1 MNIFDNLP
9 AALSPENLIIVIT
22 GAIAF
27 ATVYAV
33 WNALTARNPVGARAK
48 ALRRHRENL
57 KAGLMAPRRAERQ
70 AVAAMSMMRRTIQ
83 RLNLMRTQQAAK
95 IVDRLAEAGW
105 RSKDALVAFLFMKI
119 FLPFAFGGAAVFAIY
134 GIGIIDVPP
143 LFQLLVAMVCV
154 VIGAYAPE
162 VFVKNAI
169 QKRRKLIQKGLPDTL
184 DLLVICAEAGL
195 ALDAALTRVS
205 REMERS
211 CPEVSDEFG
220 LTAVELGFLPDR
232 KKALQNLV
240 KRVQLPSI
248 RGVVNTL
255 LQTEKYGT
263 PLAQSLRVLAAEYR
277 NERMLKAEEKAA
289 KLPAL
294 LTVPLIIFIMPT
306 LFIVLIGPAILRAID
321 GLSSLNM

>member
-1 MNIFDNLP
+1 MNMSDYLP
-9 AALSPENLIIVIT
+9 AYLSPENLIAVVAS
-22 GAIAF
+22 GIAF
-27 ATVYAV
+27 VTVFAV
-33 WNALTARNPVGARAK
+33 WNALTARNPLSGRAK
-48 ALRRHRENL
+48 ALRQHRENL
-57 KAGLMAPRRAERQ
+57 KAGLIAPRRSDRRT
-70 AVAAMSMMRRTIQ
+70 VATMSMMRRVIQ
-83 RLNLMRTQQAAK
+83 RFNLMRTQQATK
-95 IVDRLAEAGW
+95 VIDHLAEAGW

-119 FLPFAFGGAAVFAIY
+119 CLPFAFGAAAAFLIY
-134 GIGIIDVPP
+134 GVGIIDVPP
-143 LFQLLVAMVCV
+143 IFRLLLAMMCV
-154 VIGAYAPE
+154 VIGAYLPE

-211 CPEVSDEFG
+211 SPEVADEFG

-232 KKALQNLV
+232 KQALANLV

-255 LQTEKYGT
+255 MQTEKYGT
-263 PLAQSLRVLAAEYR
+263 PLSQSLRVLAAEYR
-277 NERMLKAEEKAA
+277 NERMLKAEEKAT

-294 LTVPLIIFIMPT
+294 LTVPLIVFIMPT
-306 LFIVLIGPAILRAID
+306 LFIVLLGPAILRAID
-321 GLSSLNM
+321 GLSNL

>member
-1 MNIFDNLP
+1 MNISDYLP
-9 AALSPENLIIVIT
+9 AGLSPENLITVVAS
-22 GAIAF
+22 GVAF

-33 WNALTARNPVGARAK
+33 WNALTARDPLGGRARA
-48 ALRRHRENL
+48 LGQHREKL
-57 KAGLMAPRRAERQ
+57 KAGMIAPRRAERRT
-70 AVAAMSMMRRTIQ
+70 VAAVGLMRRIIQ
-83 RLNLMRTQQAAK
+83 RFNLMRTQQSSK
-95 IVDRLAEAGW
+95 VIDRLAEAGW

-119 FLPFAFGGAAVFAIY
+119 CLPFAFGAAAAFAIY

-143 LFQLLVAMVCV
+143 LFRLLLAMVFV
-154 VIGAYAPE
+154 VIGAYVPE
-162 VFVKNAI
+162 VFVRNAI

-211 CPEVSDEFG
+211 CPEVADEFG

-232 KKALQNLV
+232 KQALKNLI

-255 LQTEKYGT
+255 MQTEKYGT
-263 PLAQSLRVLAAEYR
+263 PLSQALRVLAAEYR
-277 NERMLKAEEKAA
+277 NERMLKAEEKAT

-294 LTVPLIIFIMPT
+294 LTVPLIVFIMPT
-306 LFIVLIGPAILRAID
+306 LFIVLLGPAILRAID
-321 GLSSLNM
+321 GLSNL

>member
-1 MNIFDNLP
+1 MNFFDYLP
-9 AALSPENLIIVIT
+9 AELSPENLIAVVAS
-22 GAIAF
+22 GVAF

-33 WNALTARNPVGARAK
+33 WNALTARDPLGSRAK
-48 ALRRHRENL
+48 ALRQHREKL
-57 KAGLMAPRRAERQ
+57 KAGMTAARRSERRTV
-70 AVAAMSMMRRTIQ
+70 VAMGMMRRVIQ
-83 RLNLMRTQQAAK
+83 RFNLMRTQQATK

-119 FLPFAFGGAAVFAIY
+119 CLPFVFGAAAVFAIY

-143 LFQLLVAMVCV
+143 IFQLLLAMMCV
-154 VIGAYAPE
+154 VIGAYVPE

-211 CPEVSDEFG
+211 CPEVADEFS

-232 KKALQNLV
+232 KQALKNLI
-240 KRVQLPSI
+240 KRVRLPSI

-255 LQTEKYGT
+255 MQTEKYGT
-263 PLAQSLRVLAAEYR
+263 PLSQALRVLATEYR
-277 NERMLKAEEKAA
+277 NERMLKAEEKAT

-294 LTVPLIIFIMPT
+294 LTVPLIVFIMPT
-306 LFIVLIGPAILRAID
+306 LFIVLLGPAILRAID
-321 GLSSLNM
+321 GLSNF

>member
-1 MNIFDNLP
+1 MNFFDYLP
-9 AALSPENLIIVIT
+9 AELSPENLIAVVAS
-22 GAIAF
+22 GVAF

-33 WNALTARNPVGARAK
+33 WNALTARDPLGSRAK
-48 ALRRHRENL
+48 ALRQHREKL
-57 KAGLMAPRRAERQ
+57 KAGMTAARRSERRTV
-70 AVAAMSMMRRTIQ
+70 VAMGMMRRVIQ
-83 RLNLMRTQQAAK
+83 RFNLMRTQQATK
-95 IVDRLAEAGW
+95 VVDRLAQAGW

-119 FLPFAFGGAAVFAIY
+119 CLPFAFGAAAAFAIY

-143 LFQLLVAMVCV
+143 LFQLLLAMMCV
-154 VIGAYAPE
+154 VIGAYMPE

-169 QKRRKLIQKGLPDTL
+169 QKRRKVIQKGLPDTL

-211 CPEVSDEFG
+211 CPEVADEFS

-232 KKALQNLV
+232 KQALKNLI
-240 KRVQLPSI
+240 KRVRLPSI

-255 LQTEKYGT
+255 MQTEKYGT
-263 PLAQSLRVLAAEYR
+263 PLSQALRVLATEYR
-277 NERMLKAEEKAA
+277 NERMLKAEEKAT

-294 LTVPLIIFIMPT
+294 LTVPLIVFIMPT
-306 LFIVLIGPAILRAID
+306 LFIVLLGPAILRAID
-321 GLSSLNM
+321 GLSNF

>member
-1 MNIFDNLP
+1 MNFFDYLP
-9 AALSPENLIIVIT
+9 AELSPENLIAVVAS
-22 GAIAF
+22 GVAF

-33 WNALTARNPVGARAK
+33 WNALTARDPLGSRAK
-48 ALRRHRENL
+48 ALRQHREKL
-57 KAGLMAPRRAERQ
+57 KAGMTAARRSERRTV
-70 AVAAMSMMRRTIQ
+70 VAMGMMRRVIQ
-83 RLNLMRTQQAAK
+83 RFNLMRTQQATK

-119 FLPFAFGGAAVFAIY
+119 CLPFAFGAAAAFAIY

-143 LFQLLVAMVCV
+143 LFQLLLAMMCV
-154 VIGAYAPE
+154 VIGAYMPE

-169 QKRRKLIQKGLPDTL
+169 QKRRKVIQKGLPDTL

-205 REMERS
+205 REMARS
-211 CPEVSDEFG
+211 APEMADEFG

-232 KKALQNLV
+232 KQALKNLI
-240 KRVQLPSI
+240 KRVRLPSI

-255 LQTEKYGT
+255 MQTEKYGT
-263 PLAQSLRVLAAEYR
+263 PLSQALRVLATEYR
-277 NERMLKAEEKAA
+277 NERMLKAEEKAT

-294 LTVPLIIFIMPT
+294 LTVPLIVFIMPT
-306 LFIVLIGPAILRAID
+306 LFIVLLGPAILRAID
-321 GLSSLNM
+321 GLSNF

>member
-1 MNIFDNLP
+1 MNFFDYLP
-9 AALSPENLIIVIT
+9 AELSPENLIAVVAS
-22 GAIAF
+22 GVAF

-33 WNALTARNPVGARAK
+33 WNALTARDPLGSRAK
-48 ALRRHRENL
+48 ALRQHREKL
-57 KAGLMAPRRAERQ
+57 KAGMTAARRSERRTV
-70 AVAAMSMMRRTIQ
+70 VAMGMMRRVIQ
-83 RLNLMRTQQAAK
+83 RFNLMRTQQATK
-95 IVDRLAEAGW
+95 VVDRLAQAGW

-119 FLPFAFGGAAVFAIY
+119 CLPFAFGAAAAFAIY

-143 LFQLLVAMVCV
+143 LFQLLLAMMCV
-154 VIGAYAPE
+154 VIGAYMPE

-169 QKRRKLIQKGLPDTL
+169 QKRRKVIQKGLPDTL

-211 CPEVSDEFG
+211 CPEVADEFG

-232 KKALQNLV
+232 KQALKNLI
-240 KRVQLPSI
+240 KRVRLPSI

-255 LQTEKYGT
+255 MQTEKYGT
-263 PLAQSLRVLAAEYR
+263 PLSQALRVLATEYR
-277 NERMLKAEEKAA
+277 NERMLKAEEKAT

-294 LTVPLIIFIMPT
+294 LTVPLIVFIMPT
-306 LFIVLIGPAILRAID
+306 LFIVLLGPAILRAID
-321 GLSSLNM
+321 GLSNF

>member
-1 MNIFDNLP
+1 MNISDYLP
-9 AALSPENLIIVIT
+9 ADLSPENLLAVVAS
-22 GAIAF
+22 GVAF

-33 WNALTARNPVGARAK
+33 WNALTARNPLSGRAK
-48 ALRRHRENL
+48 ALRQHRENL
-57 KAGLMAPRRAERQ
+57 KAGMIASRRSERRT
-70 AVAAMSMMRRTIQ
+70 VAAMGIMRHVIQ
-83 RLNLMRTQQAAK
+83 RFSLMRTRQATK
-95 IVDRLAEAGW
+95 IIDRLAEAGW

-119 FLPFAFGGAAVFAIY
+119 CLPFAFGAVAVFAIY

-143 LFQLLVAMVCV
+143 LFRLLLAMGCV
-154 VIGAYAPE
+154 VIGAYVPE

-211 CPEVSDEFG
+211 APEVADEFG

-232 KKALQNLV
+232 KQALKNLI
-240 KRVQLPSI
+240 KRVRLPSI

-255 LQTEKYGT
+255 MQTEKYGT
-263 PLAQSLRVLAAEYR
+263 PLSQSLRVLAAEYR
-277 NERMLKAEEKAA
+277 NERMLKAEEKAT

-294 LTVPLIIFIMPT
+294 LTVPLIVFIMPT
-306 LFIVLIGPAILRAID
+306 LFIVLLGPAILRAVD
-321 GLSSLNM
+321 ALSNF

>member
-1 MNIFDNLP
+1 MNISDYLP
-9 AALSPENLIIVIT
+9 AGLSPENLIVVVAS
-22 GAIAF
+22 GVAF

-33 WNALTARNPVGARAK
+33 WNALTARDPLGSRAK
-48 ALRRHRENL
+48 ALRQHREKL
-57 KAGLMAPRRAERQ
+57 KAGMTAARRSERRTV
-70 AVAAMSMMRRTIQ
+70 VAMGMMRRVIQ
-83 RLNLMRTQQAAK
+83 RFNLMRTQQATK

-119 FLPFAFGGAAVFAIY
+119 CLPFVFGAAAVFAIY

-143 LFQLLVAMVCV
+143 IFQLLLAMMCV
-154 VIGAYAPE
+154 VIGAYVPE

-211 CPEVSDEFG
+211 CPEVADEFS

-232 KKALQNLV
+232 KQALKNLI
-240 KRVQLPSI
+240 KRVRLPSI

-255 LQTEKYGT
+255 MQTEKYGT
-263 PLAQSLRVLAAEYR
+263 PLSQALRVLATEYR
-277 NERMLKAEEKAA
+277 NERMLKAEEKAT

-294 LTVPLIIFIMPT
+294 LTVPLIVFIMPT
-306 LFIVLIGPAILRAID
+306 LFIVLLGPAILRAID
-321 GLSSLNM
+321 GLSNF

>member
-1 MNIFDNLP
+1 MNISAYLP
-9 AALSPENLIIVIT
+9 TDLSSENRIAVVAS
-22 GAIAF
+22 GVAF

-33 WNALTARNPVGARAK
+33 WNALTARDPLGSRAK
-48 ALRRHRENL
+48 ALRQHREKL
-57 KAGLMAPRRAERQ
+57 KAGMTAARRSERRTV
-70 AVAAMSMMRRTIQ
+70 VAMGMMRRVIQ
-83 RLNLMRTQQAAK
+83 RFNLMRTQQATK
-95 IVDRLAEAGW
+95 VVDRLAQAGW

-119 FLPFAFGGAAVFAIY
+119 CLPFAFGAAAAFAIY

-143 LFQLLVAMVCV
+143 LFQLLLAMMCV
-154 VIGAYAPE
+154 VIGAYMPE

-169 QKRRKLIQKGLPDTL
+169 QKRRKVIQKGLPDTL

-211 CPEVSDEFG
+211 CPEVADEFS

-232 KKALQNLV
+232 KQALKNLI
-240 KRVQLPSI
+240 KRVRLPSI

-255 LQTEKYGT
+255 MQTEKYGT
-263 PLAQSLRVLAAEYR
+263 PLSQALRVLATEYR
-277 NERMLKAEEKAA
+277 NERMLKAEEKAT

-294 LTVPLIIFIMPT
+294 LTVPLIVFIMPT
-306 LFIVLIGPAILRAID
+306 LFIVLLGPAILRAID
-321 GLSSLNM
+321 GLSNF

>member
-1 MNIFDNLP
+1 MNFFDYLP
-9 AALSPENLIIVIT
+9 AELSPENLIAVVAS
-22 GAIAF
+22 GVAF

-33 WNALTARNPVGARAK
+33 WNALTARDPLGSRAK
-48 ALRRHRENL
+48 ALRQHREKL
-57 KAGLMAPRRAERQ
+57 KAGMTAARRSERRTV
-70 AVAAMSMMRRTIQ
+70 VAMGMMRRVIQ
-83 RLNLMRTQQAAK
+83 RFNLMRTQQATK

-119 FLPFAFGGAAVFAIY
+119 CLPFAFGAAAVFAIY
-134 GIGIIDVPP
+134 GVGIIDVPP
-143 LFQLLVAMVCV
+143 IFRLLLAMMCV
-154 VIGAYAPE
+154 VIGAYVPE

-205 REMERS
+205 REMARS
-211 CPEVSDEFG
+211 APEMADEFG

-232 KKALQNLV
+232 KQALKNLI
-240 KRVQLPSI
+240 KRVRLPSI

-255 LQTEKYGT
+255 MQTEKYGT
-263 PLAQSLRVLAAEYR
+263 PLSQALRVLATEYR
-277 NERMLKAEEKAA
+277 NERMLKAEEKAT

-294 LTVPLIIFIMPT
+294 LTVPLIVFIMPT
-306 LFIVLIGPAILRAID
+306 LFIVLLGPAILRAID
-321 GLSSLNM
+321 GLSNF

>member
-1 MNIFDNLP
+1 MNPFDYLP
-9 AALSPENLIIVIT
+9 AELSPENLIAVVAS
-22 GAIAF
+22 GVAF

-33 WNALTARNPVGARAK
+33 WNALTARDPLGSRAK
-48 ALRRHRENL
+48 ALRQHREKL
-57 KAGLMAPRRAERQ
+57 KAGMTAPRRSERRTV
-70 AVAAMSMMRRTIQ
+70 VAMGMMRRVIQ
-83 RLNLMRTQQAAK
+83 RFNLMRTQQATK
-95 IVDRLAEAGW
+95 VIDRLAEAGW

-119 FLPFAFGGAAVFAIY
+119 CLPFAFGAAAAFAIY

-143 LFQLLVAMVCV
+143 LFRLLLAMVFV
-154 VIGAYAPE
+154 VIGAYVPE
-162 VFVKNAI
+162 VFVRNAI

-211 CPEVSDEFG
+211 SPEVASEFG
-220 LTAVELGFLPDR
+220 LTAVELAFLPDR
-232 KKALQNLV
+232 KQALKNLI

-255 LQTEKYGT
+255 MQTEKYGT
-263 PLAQSLRVLAAEYR
+263 PLSQALRVLASEYR
-277 NERMLKAEEKAA
+277 NERMLKAEEKAT

-294 LTVPLIIFIMPT
+294 LTVPLIVFIMPT
-306 LFIVLIGPAILRAID
+306 LFIVLLGPAILRAID
-321 GLSSLNM
+321 GLSKL

>member
-1 MNIFDNLP
+1 MNFFDYLP
-9 AALSPENLIIVIT
+9 AELSPENLIAVVAS
-22 GAIAF
+22 GVAF

-33 WNALTARNPVGARAK
+33 WNALTARDPLGSRAK
-48 ALRRHRENL
+48 ALRQHREKL
-57 KAGLMAPRRAERQ
+57 KAGMTAARRSERRTV
-70 AVAAMSMMRRTIQ
+70 VAMGMMRRVIQ
-83 RLNLMRTQQAAK
+83 RFNLMRTQQATK

-119 FLPFAFGGAAVFAIY
+119 CLPFAFGAAAAFAIY

-143 LFQLLVAMVCV
+143 LFQLLLAMMCV
-154 VIGAYAPE
+154 VIGAYMPE

-169 QKRRKLIQKGLPDTL
+169 QKRRKVIQKGLPDTL

-211 CPEVSDEFG
+211 CPEVADEFS

-232 KKALQNLV
+232 KQALKNLI
-240 KRVQLPSI
+240 KRVRLPSI

-255 LQTEKYGT
+255 MQTEKYGT
-263 PLAQSLRVLAAEYR
+263 PLSQSLRVLAAEYR
-277 NERMLKAEEKAA
+277 NERMLKAEEKAT

-294 LTVPLIIFIMPT
+294 LTIPLIVFIMPT
-306 LFIVLIGPAILRAID
+306 LFIVLLGPAILRAID
-321 GLSSLNM
+321 GLSSL

>member
-1 MNIFDNLP
+1 MNFFDYLP
-9 AALSPENLIIVIT
+9 AGLSPENLIAVVAS
-22 GAIAF
+22 GVAF

-33 WNALTARNPVGARAK
+33 WNALTARDPLGSRAK
-48 ALRRHRENL
+48 ALRQHREKL
-57 KAGLMAPRRAERQ
+57 KAGMTASRRSERRTV
-70 AVAAMSMMRRTIQ
+70 VAMGMMRRVIQ
-83 RLNLMRTQQAAK
+83 RFNLMRTQQATK

-119 FLPFAFGGAAVFAIY
+119 CLPFAFGAAAAFAIY

-143 LFQLLVAMVCV
+143 LFQLMLAMLCV
-154 VIGAYAPE
+154 VIGAYVPE
-162 VFVKNAI
+162 AFVKNAI

-211 CPEVSDEFG
+211 CPEVADEFG

-232 KKALQNLV
+232 KQALKNLI

-255 LQTEKYGT
+255 MQTEKYGT
-263 PLAQSLRVLAAEYR
+263 PLSQALRVLATEYR
-277 NERMLKAEEKAA
+277 NERMLKAEEKAT

-294 LTVPLIIFIMPT
+294 LTLPLIVFIMPT
-306 LFIVLIGPAILRAID
+306 LFIVLLGPAILRAID
-321 GLSSLNM
+321 GLSNL

>member
-1 MNIFDNLP
+1 MNISDYLP
-9 AALSPENLIIVIT
+9 AGLSPENLIAVVAS
-22 GAIAF
+22 GVAF

-33 WNALTARNPVGARAK
+33 WNALTARDPLGSRAK
-48 ALRRHRENL
+48 ALRQHRENL
-57 KAGLMAPRRAERQ
+57 KAGMTASRRSERRT
-70 AVAAMSMMRRTIQ
+70 VAAVGLMRRVIQ
-83 RLNLMRTQQAAK
+83 RFNLMRTQQATK

-119 FLPFAFGGAAVFAIY
+119 CLPFAFGAAAAFAIY

-143 LFQLLVAMVCV
+143 LFRLLLAMLCV
-154 VIGAYAPE
+154 VIGAYVPE

-211 CPEVSDEFG
+211 CPEVADEFG

-232 KKALQNLV
+232 KQALKNLI

-255 LQTEKYGT
+255 MQTEKYGT
-263 PLAQSLRVLAAEYR
+263 PLSQALRVLATEYR
-277 NERMLKAEEKAA
+277 NERMLKAEEKAT

-294 LTVPLIIFIMPT
+294 LTVPLIVFIMPT
-306 LFIVLIGPAILRAID
+306 LFIVLLGPAILRAID
-321 GLSSLNM
+321 GLSNL

>member
-1 MNIFDNLP
+1 MNFFDYLP
-9 AALSPENLIIVIT
+9 AELSPENLIAVVAS
-22 GAIAF
+22 GVAF

-33 WNALTARNPVGARAK
+33 WNALTARDPLGSRAK
-48 ALRRHRENL
+48 ALRQHREKL
-57 KAGLMAPRRAERQ
+57 KAGMTAARRSERRTV
-70 AVAAMSMMRRTIQ
+70 VAMGMMRRVIQ
-83 RLNLMRTQQAAK
+83 RFNLMRTQQATK

-119 FLPFAFGGAAVFAIY
+119 CLPFVFGAAAAFAIY

-143 LFQLLVAMVCV
+143 IFRLLLAMMCV
-154 VIGAYAPE
+154 VIGAYVPE
-162 VFVKNAI
+162 VFVRNAI
-169 QKRRKLIQKGLPDTL
+169 QKRRKVIQKGLPDTL

-211 CPEVSDEFG
+211 CPEVADEFS

-232 KKALQNLV
+232 KQALKNLI
-240 KRVQLPSI
+240 KRVRLPSI

-255 LQTEKYGT
+255 MQTEKYGT
-263 PLAQSLRVLAAEYR
+263 PLSQALRVLATEYR
-277 NERMLKAEEKAA
+277 NERMLKAEEKAT

-294 LTVPLIIFIMPT
+294 LTVPLIVFIMPT
-306 LFIVLIGPAILRAID
+306 LFIVLLGPAILRAID
-321 GLSSLNM
+321 GLSNF

>member
-1 MNIFDNLP
+1 MNIFDYLP

-33 WNALTARNPVGARAK
+33 WNTLTARNPVGVRAK

-57 KAGLMAPRRAERQ
+57 KAGLMAPRRAERR
-70 AVAAMSMMRRTIQ
+70 AVVAMSMMRRTIQ

-95 IVDRLAEAGW
+95 FVDRLAEAGW

-119 FLPFAFGGAAVFAIY
+119 FLPFAFGGAAVFVIY
-134 GIGIIDVPP
+134 GIGIINAPP
-143 LFQLLVAMVCV
+143 LFQLLMAMVCV

-162 VFVKNAI
+162 VFVKNAL

-195 ALDAALTRVS
+195 ALDAALTRVA

-240 KRVQLPSI
+240 KRVQLPAI

-263 PLAQSLRVLAAEYR
+263 PLAQSLRVLAGEYR
-277 NERMLKAEEKAA
+277 ADRLMRAEAKAA
-289 KLPAL
+289 RLPAI
-294 LTVPLIIFIMPT
+294 LTVPMMIFILPC
-306 LFIVLIGPAILRAID
+306 LFIVLMGPAILRMID
-321 GLSSLNM
+321 ALSRMM

>member
-1 MNIFDNLP
+1 MNISNYLP
-9 AALSPENLIIVIT
+9 AGLSPENLIAVIAS
-22 GAIAF
+22 GVAF
-27 ATVYAV
+27 ITVFAV
-33 WNALTARNPVGARAK
+33 WNALTARDPLSGRAK
-48 ALRRHRENL
+48 ALRQHRENL
-57 KAGLMAPRRAERQ
+57 KAGMIAPRRTERRT
-70 AVAAMSMMRRTIQ
+70 VAAMGLMRRVIQ
-83 RLNLMRTQQAAK
+83 RFNLMRTGQATK
-95 IVDRLAEAGW
+95 VIDRLAEAGW

-119 FLPFAFGGAAVFAIY
+119 CLPFVFGAAAAFAIY

-143 LFQLLVAMVCV
+143 LFRLLLAMMCV
-154 VIGAYAPE
+154 VIGAYVPE

-211 CPEVSDEFG
+211 SPEVADEFG

-232 KKALQNLV
+232 RQALENLI
-240 KRVQLPSI
+240 KRVRLPSI

-255 LQTEKYGT
+255 MQTEKYGT
-263 PLAQSLRVLAAEYR
+263 PLSQSLRVLAAEYR
-277 NERMLKAEEKAA
+277 TERMLKAEEKAT

-294 LTVPLIIFIMPT
+294 LTVPLIVFIMPT
-306 LFIVLIGPAILRAID
+306 LFIVLLGPAILRAID
-321 GLSSLNM
+321 GLSGLNM

>member
-1 MNIFDNLP
+1 MNISDYLP
-9 AALSPENLIIVIT
+9 AGLSPENIIAVLAS
-22 GAIAF
+22 GVAF

-33 WNALTARNPVGARAK
+33 WNALTARDSLSGRAK
-48 ALRRHRENL
+48 ALRRHREDL
-57 KAGLMAPRRAERQ
+57 KAGLIAPRRSERR
-70 AVAAMSMMRRTIQ
+70 AAATMGMMRRVIQ
-83 RLNLMRTQQAAK
+83 RFNLMRTQQATK
-95 IVDRLAEAGW
+95 VVDRLAQAGW

-119 FLPFAFGGAAVFAIY
+119 CLPFAFGATAVFAIY

-143 LFQLLVAMVCV
+143 IFRLLLAMVCV
-154 VIGAYAPE
+154 VIGAYVPE

-169 QKRRKLIQKGLPDTL
+169 QKRRKLVQKGLPDPL

-205 REMERS
+205 REMARS
-211 CPEVSDEFG
+211 APETADEFG

-232 KKALQNLV
+232 KQALKNLI

-255 LQTEKYGT
+255 MQTEKYGT
-263 PLAQSLRVLAAEYR
+263 PLSQSLRVLAAEYR
-277 NERMLKAEEKAA
+277 NERMLKAEEKAT

-294 LTVPLIIFIMPT
+294 LTLPLIIFIMPT
-306 LFIVLIGPAILRAID
+306 LFIVLLGPAILRAID
-321 GLSSLNM
+321 GLGNL

>member
-1 MNIFDNLP
+1 MNFFDYLP
-9 AALSPENLIIVIT
+9 AELSPENLIAVVAS
-22 GAIAF
+22 GVAF

-33 WNALTARNPVGARAK
+33 WNALTARDPLGSRAK
-48 ALRRHRENL
+48 ALRQHREKL
-57 KAGLMAPRRAERQ
+57 KAGMTAARRSERRTV
-70 AVAAMSMMRRTIQ
+70 VAMGMMRRVIQ
-83 RLNLMRTQQAAK
+83 RFNLMRTQQATK

-119 FLPFAFGGAAVFAIY
+119 CLPFAFGAAAVFAIY

-143 LFQLLVAMVCV
+143 IFRLLLAMMCV
-154 VIGAYAPE
+154 VIGAYVPE

-211 CPEVSDEFG
+211 CPEVADEFS

-232 KKALQNLV
+232 KQALKNLI
-240 KRVQLPSI
+240 KRVRLPSI

-255 LQTEKYGT
+255 MQTEKYGT
-263 PLAQSLRVLAAEYR
+263 PLSQALRVLATEYR
-277 NERMLKAEEKAA
+277 NERMLKAEEKAT

-294 LTVPLIIFIMPT
+294 LTVPLIVFIMPT
-306 LFIVLIGPAILRAID
+306 LFIVLLGPAILRAID
-321 GLSSLNM
+321 GLSNF

>member
-1 MNIFDNLP
+1 MNFFDYLP
-9 AALSPENLIIVIT
+9 AELSPENLIAVVAS
-22 GAIAF
+22 GVAF

-33 WNALTARNPVGARAK
+33 WNALTARDPLGSRAK
-48 ALRRHRENL
+48 ALRQHREKL
-57 KAGLMAPRRAERQ
+57 KAGMTAARRSERRTV
-70 AVAAMSMMRRTIQ
+70 VAMGMMRRVIQ
-83 RLNLMRTQQAAK
+83 RFNLMRTQQATK

-119 FLPFAFGGAAVFAIY
+119 CLPFAFGAAAAFAIY

-143 LFQLLVAMVCV
+143 LFQLLLAMMCV
-154 VIGAYAPE
+154 VIGAYMPE

-169 QKRRKLIQKGLPDTL
+169 QKRRKVIQKGLPDTL

-211 CPEVSDEFG
+211 CPEVADEFS

-232 KKALQNLV
+232 KQALKNLI
-240 KRVQLPSI
+240 KRVRLPSI

-255 LQTEKYGT
+255 MQTEKYGT
-263 PLAQSLRVLAAEYR
+263 PLSQALRVLATEYR
-277 NERMLKAEEKAA
+277 NERMLKAEEKAT

-294 LTVPLIIFIMPT
+294 LTVPLIVFIMPT
-306 LFIVLIGPAILRAID
+306 LFIVLLGPAILRAID
-321 GLSSLNM
+321 GLSNF